1 METIKNKSPEVLK
14 SRAKVLRALA
24 DAVRSGY
31 MTINEARAE
40 LELKPLST
48 GDERLREKL
57 VFGVDA

>member
-40 LELKPLST
+40 LELKPLSS
-48 GDERLREKL
+48 GDERLRERM
-57 VFGVDA
+57 VFGDQS